1 MRKSVDFRVL
11 EAGFCPPCAEALG
24 CAFIYLSR
32 RGEIPTEVRCD
43 IPGIIG
49 RAARSPILPCTGL
62 GLSCLLR
69 YLRSGE
75 LLPPHFTLTSGKP
88 KLAQGG
94 IFSAT
99 LSVTSSCPNA
109 PPLSQGILPYG
120 VRTFLSILRPSERP
134 HSEID
139 SDKLTHP
146 FFGRKR

>member
-1 MRKSVDFRVL
+1 
-11 EAGFCPPCAEALG
+11 
-24 CAFIYLSR
+24 
-32 RGEIPTEVRCD
+32 
-43 IPGIIG
+43 
-49 RAARSPILPCTGL
+49 
-62 GLSCLLR
+62 
-69 YLRSGE
+69 SGE

-139 SDKLTHP
+139 LDKLTYP